1 MYRLVEK
8 CLLLGDDS
16 NSINRAPRQHFT
28 LGEVINMPE
37 YVAVYSSPGDMPT
50 VAPIEAT
57 SKVHA
62 EVKANAIASDADK
75 PTTVKV
81 FTKG

>member
-1 MYRLVEK
+1 M
-8 CLLLGDDS
+8 S
-16 NSINRAPRQHFT
+16 
-28 LGEVINMPE
+28 E
-37 YVAVYSSPGDMPT
+37 YVAVYSSPGEAPT